1 MKLSKESNIE
11 VQKFRH
17 IISSKEG
24 CYQNEK
30 EKVARGPYRWAKMQ
44 TEKLGFGPK
53 IPNFEFAESR
63 AEQRAEHAR
72 KKKMHEDKK
81 KNTENAKML
90 ISHKSRRHGRRD
102 DRGIELWF
110 KKSSLALIC
119 FYCFTHFHH
128 LLHLLWKTNIGMLL

>member
-63 AEQRAEHAR
+63 AERAC
-72 KKKMHEDKK
+72 KKKEDEDKK
-81 KNTENAKML
+81 ITQKMQSMQEEDANL
-90 ISHKSRRHGRRD
+90 P
-102 DRGIELWF
+102 
-110 KKSSLALIC
+110 
-119 FYCFTHFHH
+119 
-128 LLHLLWKTNIGMLL
+128 